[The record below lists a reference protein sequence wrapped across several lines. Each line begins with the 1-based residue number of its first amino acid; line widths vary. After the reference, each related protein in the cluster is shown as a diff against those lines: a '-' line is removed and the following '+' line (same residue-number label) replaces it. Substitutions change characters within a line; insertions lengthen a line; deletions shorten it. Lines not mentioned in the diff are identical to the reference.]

1 MIKWTYYC
9 DSVEYKR
16 LNKPEAWSN
25 IDENNMSMFKSYP
38 DFEFIPGTRGEEEPI
53 RYGNFILDID
63 TKEQAIDDA
72 KRIIAH
78 FQEMYSIDPNE
89 WEIYLSGKKGVH
101 LILSDKIFD
110 IESGHKL
117 LTLGYKRLAKDIEGD
132 LGLILDCSAYNRGTG
147 KPFRQANVLREDTQT
162 YKVQITFDELEEITD
177 DYVELCSQ
185 PRETWKPEVKKNDI
199 LSSLLKKYLDI
210 LEKDDFKSVP
220 LTQEQIDSLKEAPPC
235 MKFLSRLENQLQGNG
250 STFNDIAIQLTAYA
264 LSAGFDEEKF
274 LNACSS
280 FIYNYPSTSLTT
292 HKKRLDNVV
301 NRYRNMAT
309 LGSYTHSC
317 GGVMALDIREW
328 NCNTCHYKELTIKE
342 SICSVESCCE
352 DSRSTCIPHELLQNK
367 GLISLGL
374 EAAKLWSG
382 LEIIQYNFPVVL
394 AHIATA
400 IAGKIRYDNIHP
412 SFFIIKIG
420 TTSTGK
426 SDSDKDFKNNIAP
439 YFERI
444 ETVDGKEV
452 KKNTFYGANDY
463 SSGPAIFRSISKNLK
478 SLSVMDEIKFFFESG
493 KSFDPNAQGKKQ
505 AILELS
511 TSAGQTYRKTY
522 SDSGNDIVLEYP
534 VINLIGNATESIFNA
549 FSLDDMESGL
559 IQRFDFFC
567 YDGKTPYRLEKD
579 KERADYVGSQFAE
592 KIYLLRNI
600 DYIGYYSRHDIKY
613 DMTVLPAVNIGM
625 TDEAE
630 KIRNEYSHH
639 IIDVVNDHDDG
650 GKKGIINRAYQTAI
664 KFALVHAGATR
675 HHGNDFFKP
684 LTKDD
689 IEWGIAFADIVYKWK
704 LNTFVKSLNS
714 GDFDKMCEMF
724 LAATKAAHRNKQKPT
739 GNVLINKRPKLK
751 NLTTRQWDEIVK
763 VLLARKQIVV
773 TPKSPTLY
781 YPAK

>member
-1 MIKWTYYC
+1 MDKLSSELNSFGLEIEGIPILDRQFHRIKYQGSKDKRGFYTGTIINDIIYCTYGTWDDRGNDQRYC
-9 DSVEYKR
+9 SLGSSYESINDHVFQKIALERKMAQESGYKKASEKAQEIIAKSEFKSFHPYCERKKIKQPYCVMVDSENR
-16 LNKPEAWSN
+16 LIIPIISPEAEYTSVQYISEDGEKKFLYGGRIKDCCHIIQGDNKTVYICEGWATGQSIHQATGSRVLVAFSEGNLEN
-25 IDENNMSMFKSYP
+25 IVKVALEKYP
-38 DFEFIPGTRGEEEPI
+38 QAEIVVCADNDHKKDKNVGLERGKKIKEKYNGISLKYPCNIEGTDFNDMLYEKGEEFL
-53 RYGNFILDID
+53 RDFLLD
-63 TKEQAIDDA
+63 
-72 KRIIAH
+72 
-78 FQEMYSIDPNE
+78 
-89 WEIYLSGKKGVH
+89 
-101 LILSDKIFD
+101 
-110 IESGHKL
+110 
-117 LTLGYKRLAKDIEGD
+117 
-132 LGLILDCSAYNRGTG
+132 
-147 KPFRQANVLREDTQT
+147 KPQ
-162 YKVQITFDELEEITD
+162 
-177 DYVELCSQ
+177 
-185 PRETWKPEVKKNDI
+185 
-199 LSSLLKKYLDI
+199 
-210 LEKDDFKSVP
+210 
-220 LTQEQIDSLKEAPPC
+220 
-235 MKFLSRLENQLQGNG
+235 
-250 STFNDIAIQLTAYA
+250 
-264 LSAGFDEEKF
+264 
-274 LNACSS
+274 
-280 FIYNYPSTSLTT
+280 
-292 HKKRLDNVV
+292 
-301 NRYRNMAT
+301 
-309 LGSYTHSC
+309 
-317 GGVMALDIREW
+317 
-328 NCNTCHYKELTIKE
+328 
-342 SICSVESCCE
+342 ICSIEDLCLE

-579 KERADYVGSQFAE
+579 KERADYIGSQFAE
-592 KIYLLRNI
+592 KIYSLRNI

-625 TDEAE
+625 TDDAE

-639 IIDVVNDHDDG
+639 IIDVVNEHDDG

-675 HHGNDFFKP
+675 HHGDDFFKP

-689 IEWGIAFADIVYKWK
+689 IEWGIAFADIIYKWK

-763 VLLARKQIVV
+763 VLVARKQIVV